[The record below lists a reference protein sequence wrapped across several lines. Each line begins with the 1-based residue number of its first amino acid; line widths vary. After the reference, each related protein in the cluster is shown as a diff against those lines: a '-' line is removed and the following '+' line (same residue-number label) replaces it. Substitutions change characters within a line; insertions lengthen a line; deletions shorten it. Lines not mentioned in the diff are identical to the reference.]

1 MLITKLIGRS
11 PCYITRQQKVDCPHL
26 DLTRSAAR
34 DLQRTTCFIKNEHLP
49 KPDHTNLVQKF
60 ERNAAMV
67 LVSIPK
73 SYANP
78 YLVGD
83 WPLSPRLGG
92 SNGDGFANATL
103 SLASAAEPASPSG
116 Q

>member
-1 MLITKLIGRS
+1 MLFTKLIGES
-11 PCYITRQQKVDCPHL
+11 PCYIARQQKGDCPHL
-26 DLTRSAAR
+26 DLTRSTAR
-34 DLQRTTCFIKNEHLP
+34 DSQRKTCFNEHLP
-49 KPDHTNLVQKF
+49 KPGHANLVQKF

-67 LVSIPK
+67 CISIPK
-73 SYANP
+73 PNANQ

-83 WPLSPRLGG
+83 LPLSPRLGG
-92 SNGDGFANATL
+92 SNGDGFANAAL